1 MKTVLSF
8 GCALLLA
15 SLLLFLS
22 CQKSAD
28 GSLETPGNPEPN
40 KPIEYVTAGISGHVT
55 DDSNLPVS
63 GAVVTAGSAST
74 TTDIN
79 GDFSISLASLDKNTG
94 YIKVDKSDYFPG
106 SRTIMVNAGALHYI
120 TVQLIKKKVSGT
132 VSGSTGGNITVQGGG
147 SIVFTGNS
155 FVNTADNSAYTGT
168 VSVSTSF
175 LNPSADN
182 FDDIMPGA
190 LRGITTTNEETG
202 LQSFGMMA
210 VELTGA
216 SGEKLQLATGKT
228 AALTFP
234 ITPELQAE
242 APATI
247 PLWSFNDTTG
257 LWKEEGVATK
267 QGNYYV
273 GTVGHFSTWNCDYP
287 YGYVNFRVR
296 IKDENGIP
304 VYKARVVLRAI
315 TTNYASEH
323 TDSTGRVSC
332 GIPTNRKLQLLV
344 YDKCKTVI
352 YNKEIGPFTR
362 DINWGVLSVTIGSA
376 TRLNF
381 SGQVVNCAGKDVT
394 NGYADIFL
402 DNVHHRAVVTNG
414 KLSMAIDR
422 CNNQPATAIVT
433 AYDKATNQSGT
444 PITVSIPNGVNIGK
458 IEACGTSSSQYLNYN
473 LNLGTSVSYVVPAD
487 SLTKS
492 VSSNKYTI
500 WALRKTSSDNVALSF
515 SASDTGLYV
524 ATSLNIY
531 HKPTTI
537 SKTGTMNVRIT
548 EFGAAGSGYIAGSFT
563 GNMKDSTTTMPI
575 NGNFRIKR

>member
-8 GCALLLA
+8 GCVFLLA
-15 SLLLFLS
+15 SLHLFLS

-28 GSLETPGNPEPN
+28 GSLETPEPPEPN

-63 GAVVTAGSAST
+63 GAVVTAGSVST

-79 GDFSISLASLDKNTG
+79 GDFSISAASLDQNAG

-106 SRTIMVNAGALHYI
+106 SRTLMVNAGALHYI

-147 SIVFTGNS
+147 NIIFASNS
-155 FVNTADNSAYTGT
+155 FVTAAGNSAYTGT

-190 LRGITTTNEETG
+190 LRGISTTNAETG

-228 AALTFP
+228 ATLTFP
-234 ITPELQAE
+234 ITPDLLAE

-257 LWKEEGVATK
+257 LWKEEGAATK
-267 QGNYYV
+267 QGNNYV

-287 YGYVNFRVR
+287 YGYVSFRVR
-296 IKDENGIP
+296 IKDENGNP

-362 DINWGVLSVTIGSA
+362 DINLGTLSVTIGSP

-381 SGQVVNCAGKDVT
+381 SGQVVNCAGKEVT

-458 IEACGTSSSQYLNYN
+458 IEACSTSSNQYLNYS
-473 LNLGTSVSYVVPAD
+473 LNLGSNVSYTIPAD
-487 SLTKS
+487 SLSKS
-492 VSSNKYTI
+492 VNGSQYTI
-500 WALRKTSSDNVALSF
+500 WAMRKTSSDNVALSF
-515 SASDTGLYV
+515 NASDTGLYA
-524 ATSLNIY
+524 ATSFYIY

-563 GNMKDSTTTMPI
+563 GNMKDSTIIPI
-575 NGNFRIKR
+575 SGNFRIKR